1 MISDDEKAK
10 IKEEIVTK
18 VNSVLEK
25 NNESYRI
32 DKVNILIEQPRL
44 MEGEDS

>member
-1 MISDDEKAK
+1 MISDEEKDK

-25 NNESYRI
+25 NNESYRM
-32 DKVNILIEQPRL
+32 DKVNILKTNESIK
-44 MEGEDS
+44 